1 MISASLKSSLS
12 LIPDFTDRERVF
24 RILRRRIAEEG
35 FFDVLKTD
43 DFSLFHEKLRDF
55 SLQRFSPGLPVAVMA
70 QVNVAGKVL
79 RSAADAGSAEA
90 ERILHDIILGN
101 ISASMGI
108 SEKGWKGRTSN
119 LKTVIRFSEDSG
131 IIDGEKSFFT
141 NGANSELL
149 IILCFDPER
158 NCFAA
163 AAEKETEGI
172 RTENFSLDFAAEATH
187 CSAVFQNL
195 RVPKERIF
203 PLDYR
208 KIGENLRLSE
218 LVSLCAVFAGFS
230 EKLLSSADFPIDP
243 ERLEIFL
250 FARQKLWDRIISI
263 SELKKT
269 DPDIPLKDHFPFEM
283 EDALSAFYSVFPE
296 KGKEDIISKYPDLK
310 IFHIQD
316 TLNTVLY
323 RRAGKKERR
332 ERT

>member
-12 LIPDFTDRERVF
+12 LIPDFTDREKVF

-35 FFDVLKTD
+35 FFNVLKTD

-70 QVNVAGKVL
+70 QVNVAGKIL
-79 RSAADAGSAEA
+79 RTVSDSGSQEA
-90 ERILHDIILGN
+90 ERILNDIILGN

-119 LKTVIRFSEDSG
+119 LKTVIRFSENFG

-149 IILCFDPER
+149 IILCFDSDR

-163 AAEKETEGI
+163 AVEKETEGLK
-172 RTENFSLDFAAEATH
+172 TENFSLDFAAEATH
-187 CSAVFQNL
+187 CSAVFTEL
-195 RVPKERIF
+195 KVPKERIF
-203 PLDYR
+203 SLDYR

-218 LVSLCAVFAGFS
+218 LVSLGAVFAGFS
-230 EKLLSSADFPIDP
+230 EKLISSADIPIDP

-250 FARQKLWDRIISI
+250 FARQKLWDKIIYI
-263 SELKKT
+263 SELKK
-269 DPDIPLKDHFPFEM
+269 EN
-283 EDALSAFYSVFPE
+283 
-296 KGKEDIISKYPDLK
+296 PDLPMK
-310 IFHIQD
+310 D
-316 TLNTVLY
+316 Y
-323 RRAGKKERR
+323 
-332 ERT
+332 